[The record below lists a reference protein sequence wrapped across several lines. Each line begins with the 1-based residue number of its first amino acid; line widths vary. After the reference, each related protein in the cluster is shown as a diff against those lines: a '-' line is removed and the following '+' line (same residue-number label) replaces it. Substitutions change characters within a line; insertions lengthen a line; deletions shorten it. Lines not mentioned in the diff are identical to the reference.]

1 MAREMATR
9 YSVTLV
15 GETPLLMHQDN
26 LAWEDVMAQWR
37 KDPANKKA
45 SVAGDDRS
53 PAFRWI
59 GNLYTDNGVV
69 SIPSDN
75 LMTLLRE
82 GGSLC
87 W

>member
-26 LAWEDVMAQWR
+26 LAWEDAMMQWR
-37 KDPANKKA
+37 KDPANKKV

-59 GNLYTDNGVV
+59 GENALTRG
-69 SIPSDN
+69 
-75 LMTLLRE
+75 MTNND
-82 GGSLC
+82 
-87 W
+87 